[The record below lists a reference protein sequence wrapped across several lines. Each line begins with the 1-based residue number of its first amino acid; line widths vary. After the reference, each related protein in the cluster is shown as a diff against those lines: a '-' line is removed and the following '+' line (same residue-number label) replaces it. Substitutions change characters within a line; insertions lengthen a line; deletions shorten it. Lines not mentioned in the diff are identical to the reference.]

1 MLPQSISF
9 QKPARSSR
17 ANCRLVAMPHSR
29 ALKARRLR
37 QWLDYKSWSR
47 RVLKSPPVARSASKS
62 AFRANTTP
70 QNFSFSAGNDNGPT
84 TSDNSN
90 AVLQRRRAMN
100 KYAVAP
106 HDPEFEVEWLS
117 GDNILEGSPSRGF
130 QTVYLA
136 GYGKGTFLKQFKV
149 TWQEL
154 QQRKQAGSTRPA
166 LRLVHRR

>member
-1 MLPQSISF
+1 
-9 QKPARSSR
+9 
-17 ANCRLVAMPHSR
+17 
-29 ALKARRLR
+29 
-37 QWLDYKSWSR
+37 
-47 RVLKSPPVARSASKS
+47 
-62 AFRANTTP
+62 
-70 QNFSFSAGNDNGPT
+70 
-84 TSDNSN
+84 
-90 AVLQRRRAMN
+90 MN